1 MEIIGDPFVLL
12 ILWIVF
18 FVFGMLVT
26 LKPELILKWQ
36 TYLQKKIMGVKYVPS
51 ERTRILMRLIRIAII
66 LFTIYLFRFI

>member
-51 ERTRILMRLIRIAII
+51 ERTYILMRLIRIAII